1 MEVTNKVCNDDLR
14 RFCKEGNLKEIKR
27 IVDILGKSALGFD
40 ERFRNGTLWYTPL
53 HEAAANGH
61 EALLDYWLEFGF
73 DVNCRTPG
81 GDTPLHVAAGNG
93 RVDCV
98 RVLLKRNAEVGAQ
111 NNIGKTPRQSAEQ
124 CSSAERRA
132 ECSRVLTSEEIINDV
147 RNNGEHWMELLLDN
161 PPLLEDCLSRAL
173 VAAVICNNPSNIGML
188 VIKGAPNVTEAIELA
203 VNELKHNAHAMLLL
217 MMAVMKNDCNLVQK
231 MFTVQ
236 ENDNELQEVVK
247 MDIQFNELNAIPGTL
262 LELPN
267 LVNLNISN
275 NNSPPFLH
283 LGKWSQSLAILNVS
297 FNRLNTIPG
306 EPTASSI
313 NTLNLANN
321 ELSAVPLCICSFTT
335 LQFLDLSNNKVI
347 GYFKSKS
354 LPTTGYYRMKLML
367 VGKQNRGKTTLAAR
381 LQGRSCGNTS
391 TVGVDVNEWEYK
403 PSIGKKSF
411 QFSIWDFGGQE
422 EYYATHQC
430 FLSERALYLVLFNL
444 LHGVEGMK
452 YLQHQRKEK
461 ADKLLQKAAD
471 IAGGFCNKL
480 QIYQV
485 MAVGLKDPLEGVTD
499 LRDSIYHYSKLNKQI
514 LWFQKRARQCNL
526 IPIMNKEEFKALVK
540 DLSLTDIHGDNEL
553 KLATTFLTDIGTLL
567 YYDDRS
573 HHLDELYFLDPQW
586 LCDMMAKEQ
595 DTHPFHA
602 IRDIVPDLLLQD
614 ISVKYLLNISEL
626 DYKEE
631 ENLVLGTGGFGKV
644 YRATNLTPIGARGI
658 IGTKGF
664 IAPEVLHVGKK
675 REQSLYDH
683 KADIFSFGMFLYQM
697 IYRRHPFHDML
708 PVRIDSAVENGE
720 RPSLSHCKACAVTE
734 KVFSEAGAGHR
745 ENKKTHTVDIDI
757 KDYASTI
764 TTEYQDELETSIT
777 AVDQSW
783 IQCGAIIPFCIK
795 TTQHDI
801 NRPIDVSE
809 EVHGKETGFERKSK
823 KLTVDCL
830 LGIDFLNM
838 VLYLIVQGTRY
849 LSIAILAKGV
859 NSMTQKD
866 AYPLPRIDETLEA
879 LTGSQFFTT
888 LDLASGYWQV
898 EMEEA
903 DRKKTAFSTREG
915 HFEFNVMPFG
925 LTNAPATFQRLMECV
940 LAGLTYEQCLI
951 YLDDIVVFSVT
962 FDQHLER
969 LKMVF
974 HHLAEAGLK
983 LKPSKCH
990 FAKSEIRYLGHIV
1003 SRQGIQA
1010 DPDKT
1015 SAMISFPVPSDI
1027 KELRQFLG
1035 LTNYYRRFI
1044 KGYSS
1049 IAEPL
1054 HKLTRKTEGGFKWN
1068 SECQNAFQHLKHLL
1082 VSPPIL
1088 AYPQF
1093 QLPFVVALM
1102 HQLCNRYWRK
1112 NNTLVAV
1119 SPTIDIAIKYRAGKS
1134 NGGMSRRR
1142 PDEEKLPVVNDG
1154 VFVNGITCLGDQV
1167 RLKREQA
1174 ADEFTSKIVR
1184 AIENGMSPPDEKWSK
1199 LDGVLCRH
1207 AKSVKN
1213 PKTQTVIPKSLRAL
1227 VFELLHS
1234 KSGHLGVH
1242 KTLEKVKE
1250 RFFWPGYE
1258 QDIREAVKKLNGSK
1272 FPLAV
1277 TDSITLARI
1286 LTDEVICRY
1295 GVPES
1300 LHSDQ
1305 GANFVSEVMQSLC
1318 AQLGIKRTQTSAY
1331 HPEGNGQVERFNRTL
1346 EAMLSKVVEEHQK
1359 DWDCHLQKVLFAF
1372 RTAVHES
1379 TGYTPLFVMSGRSP
1393 NLPIDVLLGRAQTQ
1407 GQELPDYFANDYIRL
1422 TKDKSS

>member
-1 MEVTNKVCNDDLR
+1 MASAIHGLALPEISVDNFEQSWTRFEFVAVANKWDNGRELAILPALLRGKLQDFYITLGDSEKKDLPTLKKSLRDRAGLTKDPLTSAKKFTEKKQDSKESVRDFEVELRKLFAEAYPDDEADRSSVLLGRFVTGLLPDITKQILLRGVPTKMEDAVR
-14 RFCKEGNLKEIKR
+14 SAIEIER
-27 IVDILGKSALGFD
+27 ALGFQTAP
-40 ERFRNGTLWYTPL
+40 ETQPVQALRVEETTGFR
-53 HEAAANGH
+53 
-61 EALLDYWLEFGF
+61 
-73 DVNCRTPG
+73 RQ
-81 GDTPLHVAAGNG
+81 
-93 RVDCV
+93 
-98 RVLLKRNAEVGAQ
+98 RNAD
-111 NNIGKTPRQSAEQ
+111 
-124 CSSAERRA
+124 
-132 ECSRVLTSEEIINDV
+132 L
-147 RNNGEHWMELLLDN
+147 
-161 PPLLEDCLSRAL
+161 
-173 VAAVICNNPSNIGML
+173 
-188 VIKGAPNVTEAIELA
+188 
-203 VNELKHNAHAMLLL
+203 
-217 MMAVMKNDCNLVQK
+217 
-231 MFTVQ
+231 
-236 ENDNELQEVVK
+236 ELQEK
-247 MDIQFNELNAIPGTL
+247 LDQSNERPS
-262 LELPN
+262 
-267 LVNLNISN
+267 V
-275 NNSPPFLH
+275 
-283 LGKWSQSLAILNVS
+283 
-297 FNRLNTIPG
+297 
-306 EPTASSI
+306 
-313 NTLNLANN
+313 
-321 ELSAVPLCICSFTT
+321 
-335 LQFLDLSNNKVI
+335 DL
-347 GYFKSKS
+347 
-354 LPTTGYYRMKLML
+354 TG
-367 VGKQNRGKTTLAAR
+367 
-381 LQGRSCGNTS
+381 
-391 TVGVDVNEWEYK
+391 
-403 PSIGKKSF
+403 
-411 QFSIWDFGGQE
+411 
-422 EYYATHQC
+422 
-430 FLSERALYLVLFNL
+430 
-444 LHGVEGMK
+444 
-452 YLQHQRKEK
+452 
-461 ADKLLQKAAD
+461 
-471 IAGGFCNKL
+471 
-480 QIYQV
+480 
-485 MAVGLKDPLEGVTD
+485 TD
-499 LRDSIYHYSKLNKQI
+499 LTQSQKKKL
-514 LWFQKRARQCNL
+514 
-526 IPIMNKEEFKALVK
+526 
-540 DLSLTDIHGDNEL
+540 
-553 KLATTFLTDIGTLL
+553 
-567 YYDDRS
+567 
-573 HHLDELYFLDPQW
+573 
-586 LCDMMAKEQ
+586 
-595 DTHPFHA
+595 
-602 IRDIVPDLLLQD
+602 
-614 ISVKYLLNISEL
+614 
-626 DYKEE
+626 
-631 ENLVLGTGGFGKV
+631 ENLVWEFRSLFVTEGGPTGRTSKV
-644 YRATNLTPIGARGI
+644 KHAIITNG
-658 IGTKGF
+658 
-664 IAPEVLHVGKK
+664 
-675 REQSLYDH
+675 
-683 KADIFSFGMFLYQM
+683 
-697 IYRRHPFHDML
+697 L
-708 PVRIDSAVENGE
+708 PVREPIRRIPHALQETVKLEVKKMLKDGVI
-720 RPSLSHCKACAVTE
+720 
-734 KVFSEAGAGHR
+734 R
-745 ENKKTHTVDIDI
+745 ESNSPWSSPIVMIKKKDGSWRFCVD
-757 KDYASTI
+757 
-764 TTEYQDELETSIT
+764 
-777 AVDQSW
+777 
-783 IQCGAIIPFCIK
+783 F
-795 TTQHDI
+795 
-801 NRPIDVSE
+801 
-809 EVHGKETGFERKSK
+809 RK
-823 KLTVDCL
+823 
-830 LGIDFLNM
+830 
-838 VLYLIVQGTRY
+838 
-849 LSIAILAKGV
+849 V

-969 LKMVF
+969 LKTVF

-1093 QLPFVVALM
+1093 QLPFVVASDASGCAIGAVLSQE
-1102 HQLCNRYWRK
+1102 HEGGEKVIAYWSRQLSKPERNYSTIERDA
-1112 NNTLVAV
+1112 LAVVAAV
-1119 SPTIDIAIKYRAGKS
+1119 KEFFPYL
-1134 NGGMSRRR
+1134 

-1199 LDGVLCRH
+1199 FFLEDGVLCRQ

-1258 QDIREAVKKLNGSK
+1258 QDIREAVKKCEACQRRNTPVPVPQAPLGTIKSEYPFQRLSWDIMGPLPATSCGNKYILVVTDLFSK
-1272 FPLAV
+1272 WVEAFPLAV

-1407 GQELPDYFANDYIRL
+1407 GQELPDYVRKTQSSLKSAFSVVRQRLHKAHQRQKQLKDQAIAGDAFQVEDRVWLFVPAIRKGQTRKFSSLWRGPYTIIDKVGPVNYHVQLIGGTQKRVVHRNRLKPCLSDPEPESDVEIKNLEPSSSKQVTPEDNNTHMEVVQDMTLPEVLEDETVIPVEDTILENEDHVVNVENHQLDARRFPLRNRQPPQRYGDYVLIAYLSCEDARNWRREL
-1422 TKDKSS
+1422 CNSGHQPVQV

>member
-1 MEVTNKVCNDDLR
+1 
-14 RFCKEGNLKEIKR
+14 
-27 IVDILGKSALGFD
+27 
-40 ERFRNGTLWYTPL
+40 
-53 HEAAANGH
+53 
-61 EALLDYWLEFGF
+61 
-73 DVNCRTPG
+73 
-81 GDTPLHVAAGNG
+81 
-93 RVDCV
+93 
-98 RVLLKRNAEVGAQ
+98 
-111 NNIGKTPRQSAEQ
+111 
-124 CSSAERRA
+124 
-132 ECSRVLTSEEIINDV
+132 
-147 RNNGEHWMELLLDN
+147 
-161 PPLLEDCLSRAL
+161 
-173 VAAVICNNPSNIGML
+173 
-188 VIKGAPNVTEAIELA
+188 
-203 VNELKHNAHAMLLL
+203 
-217 MMAVMKNDCNLVQK
+217 
-231 MFTVQ
+231 
-236 ENDNELQEVVK
+236 
-247 MDIQFNELNAIPGTL
+247 
-262 LELPN
+262 
-267 LVNLNISN
+267 
-275 NNSPPFLH
+275 
-283 LGKWSQSLAILNVS
+283 
-297 FNRLNTIPG
+297 
-306 EPTASSI
+306 
-313 NTLNLANN
+313 
-321 ELSAVPLCICSFTT
+321 
-335 LQFLDLSNNKVI
+335 
-347 GYFKSKS
+347 
-354 LPTTGYYRMKLML
+354 MKLML

-422 EYYATHQC
+422 EYYVTHQC

-444 LHGVEGMK
+444 LHGVEGMR
-452 YLQHQRKEK
+452 YLQHKGKEK

-499 LRDSIYHYSKLNKQI
+499 LRDSIYQCAAEYKFSNGEFVMGQKIPLSYSKLDKHI

-586 LCDMMAKEQ
+586 LCDIMAKQ
-595 DTHPFHA
+595 LSNSDWCS
-602 IRDIVPDLLLQD
+602 RN
-614 ISVKYLLNISEL
+614 YWN
-626 DYKEE
+626 
-631 ENLVLGTGGFGKV
+631 
-644 YRATNLTPIGARGI
+644 
-658 IGTKGF
+658 KGF

-675 REQSLYDH
+675 REHSLYDH
-683 KADIFSFGMFLYQM
+683 RADIFSFGMFLYQM

-720 RPSLSHCKACAVTE
+720 RPRLMQCCWQADPRSRPATAEIIDKLCLSSFQSLMSKKYFLKLALVIVKVATLIAVQLAVGERHSDISPRPLIYWSNPLTSAKKFTE
-734 KVFSEAGAGHR
+734 K
-745 ENKKTHTVDIDI
+745 K
-757 KDYASTI
+757 
-764 TTEYQDELETSIT
+764 QDS
-777 AVDQSW
+777 
-783 IQCGAIIPFCIK
+783 
-795 TTQHDI
+795 
-801 NRPIDVSE
+801 
-809 EVHGKETGFERKSK
+809 KES
-823 KLTVDCL
+823 
-830 LGIDFLNM
+830 
-838 VLYLIVQGTRY
+838 
-849 LSIAILAKGV
+849 V
-859 NSMTQKD
+859 NSMTQKE

-925 LTNAPATFQRLMECV
+925 LTNAPATFQRLVECV

-962 FDQHLER
+962 FDKHLER

-983 LKPSKCH
+983 LKPNKCH

-1093 QLPFVVALM
+1093 QLPFVV
-1102 HQLCNRYWRK
+1102 
-1112 NNTLVAV
+1112 TLDASSCAIGAV
-1119 SPTIDIAIKYRAGKS
+1119 LSQEHEG
-1134 NGGMSRRR
+1134 
-1142 PDEEKLPVVNDG
+1142 EE
-1154 VFVNGITCLGDQV
+1154 
-1167 RLKREQA
+1167 
-1174 ADEFTSKIVR
+1174 
-1184 AIENGMSPPDEKWSK
+1184 
-1199 LDGVLCRH
+1199 
-1207 AKSVKN
+1207 
-1213 PKTQTVIPKSLRAL
+1213 
-1227 VFELLHS
+1227 
-1234 KSGHLGVH
+1234 
-1242 KTLEKVKE
+1242 
-1250 RFFWPGYE
+1250 
-1258 QDIREAVKKLNGSK
+1258 
-1272 FPLAV
+1272 
-1277 TDSITLARI
+1277 
-1286 LTDEVICRY
+1286 
-1295 GVPES
+1295 
-1300 LHSDQ
+1300 SDQ

-1318 AQLGIKRTQTSAY
+1318 TQLGIKRTQTSAY
-1331 HPEGNGQVERFNRTL
+1331 HPEGNGPVECFNRTL

-1393 NLPIDVLLGRAQTQ
+1393 NLPIDVLLVELKLKVKNFLIILKPCHSDPEPESDAEIKNPEPSSSKQVTPEDNNTHMEVVQDMTLPEVLEDETVIPVEDTILENEDHVILPAPLANNPTRDPNWKKIVEPVKDSKLSRPDLQGSKLTTEEKNSCMKEFSELFDDGELGRTSKIRHAITTFGPPIRQPIHRFPVALKKTV
-1407 GQELPDYFANDYIRL
+1407 QEEVQKMLKNKPHGDHNTLYPVHKTDSKNWRPIHSEANRDVFMTLTAMVIEMFGSKSGDTIFPTGRVLCKTCHSSVQSIPKLEKKLLDLNQQIREQLRHAGLPNA
-1422 TKDKSS
+1422 